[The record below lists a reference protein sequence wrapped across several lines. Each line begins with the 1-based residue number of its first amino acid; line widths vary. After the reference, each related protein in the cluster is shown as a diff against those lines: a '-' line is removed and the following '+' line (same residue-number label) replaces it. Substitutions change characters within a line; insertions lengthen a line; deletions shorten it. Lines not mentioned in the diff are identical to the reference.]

1 VTKKYRQLGG
11 WDFLFAA
18 FNLVSDN
25 VFRVF
30 ATRSFDS
37 GLD

>member
-1 VTKKYRQLGG
+1 
-11 WDFLFAA
+11 LFAA